1 MRGELHFNSRKH
13 FARVL
18 HIGEGLRR
26 QPRRLSIF
34 LIAKAFCEGKLK
46 RQQSTAGLKQKPS
59 KMSRRVVADPCNKIY
74 NLYIFLFK
82 SLFSLNLSIK
92 MSNIF

>member
-1 MRGELHFNSRKH
+1 MRGELHFNSRKR

-34 LIAKAFCEGKLK
+34 WVREGVLR
-46 RQQSTAGLKQKPS
+46 RQT
-59 KMSRRVVADPCNKIY
+59 
-74 NLYIFLFK
+74 
-82 SLFSLNLSIK
+82 
-92 MSNIF
+92 